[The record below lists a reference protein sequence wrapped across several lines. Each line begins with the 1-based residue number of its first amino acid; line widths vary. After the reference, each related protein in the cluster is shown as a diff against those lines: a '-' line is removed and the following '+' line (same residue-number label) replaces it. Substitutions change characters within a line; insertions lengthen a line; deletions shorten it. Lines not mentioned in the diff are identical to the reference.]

1 MKILS
6 ILFFIV
12 LITANCKNDK
22 QASHTPATGKTEIER
37 VRLTSLKGESIDLGQ
52 FKGKVVFIN
61 FWATW
66 CKPCVLEMPTIRN
79 AMDSLRNE
87 NIEFLFASD
96 ESAGEI
102 ESFEKKYGYSFN
114 YFRADNFEELAIMVL
129 PTTVIFDKNGK
140 QAYSEVG
147 YHDWNETRNF
157 DILLKLVKQQ

>member
-1 MKILS
+1 MKIFL

-12 LITANCKNDK
+12 LISANCKNN
-22 QASHTPATGKTEIER
+22 QTSNIPATGQIEIKK
-37 VRLTSLKGESIDLGQ
+37 VKLTSLKGESIDLEQ

-96 ESAGEI
+96 ESAVEI
-102 ESFEKKYGYSFN
+102 EGFEKKYGYRFN
-114 YFRADNFEELAIMVL
+114 YYRADNIEELAIMVL
-129 PTTVIFDKNGK
+129 PTTFIFDKNGK
-140 QAYSEVG
+140 QIYSEVG
-147 YHDWNETRNF
+147 YHDWNETKNL
-157 DILLKLVKQQ
+157 DILLNLVKQQ